1 MHLSAEQALDLI
13 EMKTSDDQV
22 HFWKAHI
29 ATCSSCFNQL
39 QDWQRVH
46 ALLKRENLEDAPKP
60 VTVLANS
67 IFEPPATR
75 RTLRELVASVVFDSF
90 SQPALAGARGASA
103 ARQLLLTA
111 EDIDVH
117 LRVWTLGTE
126 RRIAGQILSRDK
138 STDLIGAR
146 LHLLNNGQ
154 RIGTAE
160 ANRFGEFEFDEV
172 VEGALDLEI
181 ELPQLRITG
190 VVSPN

>member
-1 MHLSAEQALDLI
+1 MHLRAEEALDLI
-13 EMKTSDDQV
+13 EMKISDDQV

-29 ATCSSCFNQL
+29 ATCTSCLNQL
-39 QDWQRVH
+39 QDWQRIR
-46 ALLKRENLEDAPKP
+46 ALLKRENLEDAPRP

-67 IFEPPATR
+67 IFEAPAAR
-75 RTLRELVASVVFDSF
+75 RPLREVIASIVFDSL

-111 EDIDVH
+111 EDVDIH

-138 STDLIGAR
+138 SMDVVGAR
-146 LHLLNNGQ
+146 LHLLNEGK

-181 ELPQLRITG
+181 ELPQLRIMG